1 LCGAG
6 GKKRRRGV
14 RLGGRHAAGIVFDQ
28 RRILRL
34 IVVVALKVPDVP
46 FTVIVYVPVVALLL
60 AVKVRTLVLVA
71 GLVPN
76 AAVTPEPM
84 PVADRVTLPVKPLA
98 G

>member
-1 LCGAG
+1 M
-6 GKKRRRGV
+6 
-14 RLGGRHAAGIVFDQ
+14 
-28 RRILRL
+28 
-34 IVVVALKVPDVP
+34 VVSVKLPDLPV
-46 FTVIVYVPVVALLL
+46 TVIVYVPVVALLL

-84 PVADRVTLPVKPLA
+84 PVADRVTLPVKPFA

>member
-1 LCGAG
+1 LT
-6 GKKRRRGV
+6 
-14 RLGGRHAAGIVFDQ
+14 LRHAAGLANDQ

-34 IVVVALKVPDVP
+34 IVVVSVRVPDLPV
-46 FTVIVYVPVVALLL
+46 TVIVYVPVVALLL

-84 PVADRVTLPVKPLA
+84 PVADRVTLPVKPFA

>member
-1 LCGAG
+1 MTL
-6 GKKRRRGV
+6 
-14 RLGGRHAAGIVFDQ
+14 RHAAGLANDQ

-34 IVVVALKVPDVP
+34 IVVVSVRVPDLPV
-46 FTVIVYVPVVALLL
+46 TVIVYVPVVALLL

-84 PVADRVTLPVKPLA
+84 PVADRVTLPVKPFA

>member
-1 LCGAG
+1 MEL
-6 GKKRRRGV
+6 
-14 RLGGRHAAGIVFDQ
+14 RHAAAIVFDQ

-34 IVVVALKVPDVP
+34 IVVVSVKLPDLPV
-46 FTVIVYVPVVALLL
+46 TVIVYVPVVALLL

-84 PVADRVTLPVKPLA
+84 PVADRVTLPVNPFA